1 MVLRRGKVGVYLQ
14 KLISELRVLL
24 YPYCA
29 INLKEK
35 RKNSLR
41 DFLSLVDL
49 YNLSHMFAIT
59 NTDHN
64 SYMRLS
70 KMPSGPTFTF
80 KIDKYCLSSDIL
92 NESEVK
98 KPLTKSFHH
107 IPLLIL
113 NGFNSTKLSPELE
126 EPVKLVGN
134 MFQSIFPPLNLN
146 EIDVKL
152 AKRIVLINLNTD
164 NENPIFEI
172 RHYDIDIEKISS
184 KKTISNI
191 INSKKTDFTGYNN
204 IAEYILKQTGYTDNS
219 DNEGDDNNVSL
230 ILNENKDK
238 AEEKHNKIKLF
249 EIGPRIN
256 LSLHKI
262 EEGFFKGNVAYH
274 NIVKKSKKE
283 ILEKSKE
290 LKEKR
295 QEKKKR
301 REEQEK
307 NVQKKEELRQSLL
320 TEEEKQDE
328 REKKEKKERMLQR
341 KREADIKV
349 KKEADKQRVINKR
362 EMKHLKNLKKG
373 K

>member
-41 DFLSLVDL
+41 DFLSLVDM

-64 SYMRLS
+64 SYMRIA

-80 KIDKYCLSSDIL
+80 KLDKYCLSSDIL
-92 NESEVK
+92 QESKVK

-113 NGFNSTKLSPELE
+113 NGFNSTNISKEFEDS
-126 EPVKLVGN
+126 VKLCGT

-152 AKRIVLINLNTD
+152 AKRIVLVNLNL
-164 NENPIFEI
+164 NGEYPIFEI
-172 RHYDIDIEKISS
+172 RHFDIDIEKIST

-219 DNEGDDNNVSL
+219 DNEGEENNVSL
-230 ILNENKDK
+230 ILNEKEK
-238 AEEKHNKIKLF
+238 SEEKQNKIKLF
-249 EIGPRIN
+249 EIGPRMN
-256 LSLHKI
+256 LALHKI

-274 NIVKKSKKE
+274 SIVKKSKKE
-283 ILEKSKE
+283 ILETSKE

-295 QEKKKR
+295 LEKKKR

-307 NVQKKEELRQSLL
+307 NVQKKEEIRQSKL
-320 TEEEKQDE
+320 TEEEKQE
-328 REKKEKKERMLQR
+328 EKEKKEKKERMLQR
-341 KREADIKV
+341 KREMEEKV
-349 KKEADKQRVINKR
+349 KKEAEKQRVINKR